1 MDQIQYRHFMFSWE
15 RRWADSGARR
25 LQAKGDPRR
34 FLDQGRES
42 YGYLVCA
49 CLWGLAGV
57 VVAIFIFVPTLIA
70 SKGTNITAGVELA
83 VIYLLA
89 FMSFIRA
96 RQSKKTRIQSPA

>member
-1 MDQIQYRHFMFSWE
+1 MFNWE
-15 RRWADSGARR
+15 RRWAESGARR
-25 LQAKGDPRR
+25 LEAKGDPRGL
-34 FLDQGRES
+34 LDQGGES

-57 VVAIFIFVPTLIA
+57 VVAIVIFLPTLIA
-70 SKGTNITAGVELA
+70 KGVNIAADLELA

-96 RQSKKTRIQSPA
+96 RQSKQTRIQSPV